1 MAPRFFASGAAFRRW
16 LHAHHAS
23 ADELLVGFYKK
34 DTGKGGITYP
44 EALDEAL
51 CYGWIDGVR
60 RRHDEESYTIR
71 FTPRR
76 KGSIWSAVNT
86 RRVRQLTSDGR
97 MAAPGV
103 RAFEARQATRDA
115 AYSYERENCRLDA
128 EHLEQFRGNAKAW
141 AFFEAQPPYY
151 RRMACWYVMSA
162 KRADT
167 RRRRLG
173 QLIADSARRRRL
185 GLATP
190 EK

>member
-16 LHAHHAS
+16 LHGHHAS

-34 DTGKGGITYP
+34 DTGRGGITYP

-60 RRHDEESYTIR
+60 RRHDEESYAIR

-86 RRVRQLTSDGR
+86 RRVKELTADGR
-97 MAAPGV
+97 MAAPRV

-115 AYSYERENCRLDA
+115 AYSYVSVKELPARRRAPEAIPGEREGLGVLPGA
-128 EHLEQFRGNAKAW
+128 AA
-141 AFFEAQPPYY
+141 YY

-162 KRADT
+162 KRPVHAPAP
-167 RRRRLG
+167 G
-173 QLIADSARRRRL
+173 WAS
-185 GLATP
+185 
-190 EK
+190 